1 MQTKILANR
10 IREVFL
16 SGKWIA
22 NTNFKE
28 QLESINLTKANQKVG
43 HLNTIALLAFHINY
57 YVSGIINF
65 FENGSLDIKD
75 KYSFDMPAM
84 QSETEWNDF
93 INIFLCNAEI
103 LAKHIEQM
111 NDDILSQVFI
121 NEKYVTY
128 LRNIEG
134 IIEHSYYHLGQ
145 ISLLKKMIESEN
157 SISK

>member
-111 NDDILSQVFI
+111 NDDILSQVFV
-121 NEKYVTY
+121 NEKYGTY

>member
-103 LAKHIEQM
+103 LAKHIEQK
-111 NDDILSQVFI
+111 NDDILSQVFV
-121 NEKYVTY
+121 NEKYGTY